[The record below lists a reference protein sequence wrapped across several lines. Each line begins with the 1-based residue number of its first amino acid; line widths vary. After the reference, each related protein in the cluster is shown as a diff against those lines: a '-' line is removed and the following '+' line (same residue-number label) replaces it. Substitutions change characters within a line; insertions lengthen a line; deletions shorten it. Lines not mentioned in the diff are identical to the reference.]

1 MISFPLTA
9 EYVWPKHNFFL
20 TGESSLHMQDHIE
33 FCHTLHT
40 RPFPC
45 NVRIPFLVHVVE
57 ISFSPK
63 YFCNSVI
70 FCLMCRHFDNLA
82 FLKNS
87 LVSSS
92 HMCNIES
99 ETTCARS
106 CTCTCSCEI
115 PLGIERLSGSL
126 QQRFPICK
134 EELGWTEDLS
144 LWIAGVPLE
153 YCCPKRVLTCGSH
166 VPSWP
171 STVPVVIIIWLKNS
185 WNVRIRFK
193 NRVYPIRLAFNF
205 LTCQMF

>member
-70 FCLMCRHFDNLA
+70 FLFD
-82 FLKNS
+82 
-87 LVSSS
+87 VSSFWQPCLPEKFS
-92 HMCNIES
+92 CVKQSHVQYRKWNHMCTILYMYMQLWD
-99 ETTCARS
+99 T
-106 CTCTCSCEI
+106 
-115 PLGIERLSGSL
+115 LGNREA
-126 QQRFPICK
+126 
-134 EELGWTEDLS
+134 
-144 LWIAGVPLE
+144 LWI
-153 YCCPKRVLTCGSH
+153 
-166 VPSWP
+166 P
-171 STVPVVIIIWLKNS
+171 STEISHLQRRIGLDRRSFTLNS
-185 WNVRIRFK
+185 RGTLRI
-193 NRVYPIRLAFNF
+193 L
-205 LTCQMF
+205 LS